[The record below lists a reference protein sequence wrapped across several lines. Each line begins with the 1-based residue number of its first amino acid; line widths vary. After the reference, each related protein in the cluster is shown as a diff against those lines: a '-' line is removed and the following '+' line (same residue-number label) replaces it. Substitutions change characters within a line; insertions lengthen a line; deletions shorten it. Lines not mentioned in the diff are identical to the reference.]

1 MDLTVVLSGESV
13 SFQTENVVWNSA
25 GEAWKHLSVNG
36 VRFEPDSFS
45 SAGNHFLVYW
55 QSESLI
61 MNQNFHN

>member
-1 MDLTVVLSGESV
+1 MDLTVVLPGESV
-13 SFQTENVVWNSA
+13 SFQTENVVWNSV
-25 GEAWKHLSVNG
+25 GEAGTDLSVNG
-36 VRFEPDSFS
+36 VRVEPDSFS